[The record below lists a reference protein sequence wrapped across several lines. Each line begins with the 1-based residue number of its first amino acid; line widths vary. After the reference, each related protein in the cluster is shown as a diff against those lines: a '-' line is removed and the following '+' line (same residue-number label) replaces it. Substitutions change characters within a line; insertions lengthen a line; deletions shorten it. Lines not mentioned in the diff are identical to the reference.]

1 MTATTDETWTA
12 DGVGLNTYAWNIR
25 TLSERSGLP
34 PTRGENDAIPYRP
47 GRLWVPKMYDQRVVP
62 LAMWIVGCDANGLL
76 PTAHSRRAQLNANE
90 DALLRV
96 FGIRHRQITMVRV
109 KRMPSGPLTL
119 TGLVECSGTMSPSMM
134 AGGTRAT
141 LTVDLLMADPF
152 WYAPLA
158 TESVTSSGATIT
170 NPGSAEALDMQVSFV
185 GPLTNPRLVNTT
197 AGIEVRY
204 AGTISSG
211 QTVVLDTA
219 NFTALL
225 GATNVIGSVRH
236 VGAPQWMKLRP
247 GANVMALNNW
257 QGGAVG
263 AGSVTVAYRPPYLS

>member
-12 DGVGLNTYAWNIR
+12 DGVLLNTYAWNIR

-119 TGLVECSGTMSPSMM
+119 TGLVECAGTMSPSMM